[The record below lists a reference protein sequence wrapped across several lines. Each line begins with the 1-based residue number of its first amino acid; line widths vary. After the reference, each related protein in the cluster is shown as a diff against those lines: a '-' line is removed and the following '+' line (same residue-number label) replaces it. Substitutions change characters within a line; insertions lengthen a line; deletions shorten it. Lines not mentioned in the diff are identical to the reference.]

1 MADKDCSKDKYEI
14 LVRSVKRYMQ
24 HPANW
29 HDEMMTN
36 ICTYMDYEGN
46 SKNGDKGIN
55 VMMSLA
61 LTETHENEETI
72 IHAAV
77 RHKHREIVKIV
88 LKVLRGNDKNLQK
101 VLLGQR
107 DCTGFVQVVRGFS
120 TLKLDVIPLFILLLN
135 N

>member
-1 MADKDCSKDKYEI
+1 MVTTWLSGQLYLRKKNCTLSNYSQEMADKDCSKDKYET

-61 LTETHENEETI
+61 
-72 IHAAV
+72 
-77 RHKHREIVKIV
+77 
-88 LKVLRGNDKNLQK
+88 D
-101 VLLGQR
+101 
-107 DCTGFVQVVRGFS
+107 
-120 TLKLDVIPLFILLLN
+120 
-135 N
+135 

>member
-1 MADKDCSKDKYEI
+1 
-14 LVRSVKRYMQ
+14 MQ
-24 HPANW
+24 HPADW

-46 SKNGDKGIN
+46 SKNGDKRIN

-61 LTETHENEETI
+61 LTETDENEETI